1 MKATFIIGIALVVL
15 GAAVLAYEHF
25 SYTTT
30 ETVLQVGPVTATA
43 DRSHEV
49 ALPPILGWILI
60 GGGTVVLAFAAMS
73 RKN

>member
-1 MKATFIIGIALVVL
+1 MKATFIIGIALVAI
-15 GAAVLAYEHF
+15 GAAVLAYEQF

-49 ALPPILGWILI
+49 SLPPILGWILI
-60 GGGTVVLAFAAMS
+60 GGGAVVLAFAAMS

>member
-1 MKATFIIGIALVVL
+1 MKATFIIGIALVVF
-15 GAAVLAYEHF
+15 GAAVLAYEQF

-43 DRSHEV
+43 DRTHEV

-60 GGGTVVLAFAAMS
+60 GGGAAVLAFAAMS
-73 RKN
+73 KKN